1 METMYEVITNHSL
14 ILSSTTGCVNI
25 LSIANKGTKLDI
37 LEYNKTDLFS
47 YLKFNN
53 TDAYILKSDLKLITG
68 LVTIKYVD
76 KPA

>member
-1 METMYEVITNHSL
+1 MGTIYEVITNYSL
-14 ILSSTTGCVNI
+14 IFPAITGYVNL

-37 LEYNKTDLFS
+37 LEYNKTDLWAYF
-47 YLKFNN
+47 KFNN
-53 TDAYILKSDLKLITG
+53 SDAYILKSDLKLITG

>member
-1 METMYEVITNHSL
+1 MGTMYEVISPYSV
-14 ILSSTTGCVNI
+14 ILSSITGCINL

-37 LEYNKTDLFS
+37 LEYSKTDLWAYF
-47 YLKFNN
+47 KFNN
-53 TDAYILKSDLKLITG
+53 SDAYILKSDLKLITG